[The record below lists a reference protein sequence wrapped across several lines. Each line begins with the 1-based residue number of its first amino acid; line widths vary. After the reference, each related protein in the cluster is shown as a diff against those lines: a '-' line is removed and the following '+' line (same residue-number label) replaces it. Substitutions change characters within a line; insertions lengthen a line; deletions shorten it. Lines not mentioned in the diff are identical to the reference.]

1 MLLGEIIKIALN
13 AIRANKLR
21 SALTLLGIVVG
32 VFSIIGVMTA
42 VRVLQNSIESGL
54 SNLGSHTFQIQK
66 FPVIGSRR
74 EWMKA
79 RQRKN
84 LLYEQGLK
92 LKDRMTLAQYVA
104 LEAWDGGNVIQYG
117 GLKTNP
123 NVSVA
128 GEEPDG
134 LPTNNW
140 TIKEGRGLTDNDLR
154 SAANVVI
161 LGPDVVKKL
170 FPLGD
175 LDAIGKDVRVRSD

>member
-1 MLLGEIIKIALN
+1 MEFKEIITISLN
-13 AIRANKLR
+13 AIKANKLR
-21 SALTLLGIVVG
+21 SVLTLLGIGVG

-104 LEAWDGGNVIQYG
+104 LEAWGGGNVLQYG

-123 NVSVA
+123 HVSVS
-128 GEEPDG
+128 GEEPEG

-140 TIKEGRGLTDNDLR
+140 IVKEG
-154 SAANVVI
+154 
-161 LGPDVVKKL
+161 
-170 FPLGD
+170 
-175 LDAIGKDVRVRSD
+175 